1 MLVTKQLPVAIK
13 FHSNIFFSLYN
24 GSQWLP
30 SIILFIYLF
39 ILPDKFIKNEF
50 LFHIIDISWE
60 AYKHILQYIKEK

>member
-1 MLVTKQLPVAIK
+1 MATV
-13 FHSNIFFSLYN
+13 NY
-24 GSQWLP
+24 
-30 SIILFIYLF
+30 FIYLF